1 LGRRQREEISQEKAP
16 SDAAGIIYSRLAPG
30 VRKELKDV
38 TPRDETGKHK
48 HQLHRR
54 LTEDLGHP
62 KLREHM
68 AAVVTTMHLS
78 DTDED
83 FIQKLDRVR
92 PRFGGTLPLP
102 FEGPKER
109 GEPL

>member
-1 LGRRQREEISQEKAP
+1 VKRPQYFGHLAN
-16 SDAAGIIYSRLAPG
+16 DIIYSRLAPG

-38 TPRDETGKHK
+38 TPRDQAGRHK

-68 AAVVTTMHLS
+68 AAVVTTMQLS
-78 DTDED
+78 DTYDD

-92 PRFGGTLPLP
+92 PRFGDTLPLP
-102 FEGPKER
+102 LEGPKDK